1 MPCSYSF
8 PIWYFNWMRTVISW
22 PTFIPHLLLLQFF
35 LGAPGATLPPWNKTY
50 SLTSSGIDS
59 LFWSQNHL
67 PPGGKSVLAALPLG
81 ATIWVSG
88 KPLWGGGWW
97 CWAFCLPVSNP
108 PSSDWGF
115 GNGAPPLETQPRQN
129 QSNDDSDDFFSARL
143 QGTQALHVSIFRL
156 YTLTKG
162 WILQTEMREVQ
173 ATPSKKPVLNNAVQ
187 YQRTTSHSCNLNVSS
202 SCIQVSTERQRMK
215 TEHSQAFI
223 YWAPILCPEAGVKDK
238 KAKLP
243 TFRELTFSQRQQTE
257 DNYGPVCEETQARE
271 TVGTQGQSIWPWQG
285 MERVVVKENFL
296 EEVMPQLSLEEWE

>member
-1 MPCSYSF
+1 
-8 PIWYFNWMRTVISW
+8 MRTIISW

-35 LGAPGATLPPWNKTY
+35 LGAPGATLPPWNKIY

-129 QSNDDSDDFFSARL
+129 QSNDDSADFFSARL

-202 SCIQVSTERQRMK
+202 SCIQVSTEKQVPPS
-215 TEHSQAFI
+215 TSNIFFSSL
-223 YWAPILCPEAGVKDK
+223 IL
-238 KAKLP
+238 
-243 TFRELTFSQRQQTE
+243 TT
-257 DNYGPVCEETQARE
+257 
-271 TVGTQGQSIWPWQG
+271 SIWTKSFHFLILQMVTLRTRGIKTVLRVARWQ
-285 MERVVVKENFL
+285 VA
-296 EEVMPQLSLEEWE
+296 